1 MNRPGAFEPASRC
14 HKEDPNQDLVPGLSF
29 TLETGEVHDGL
40 DEDGVVSD
48 VRVFGVQLGE
58 RAEERAAT
66 GDVHVA
72 DGPLEGRGRDVGPE
86 GVDDVLPVVLVQQ
99 HQGHL
104 TTVTGTPFTSTIKRL
119 DNNNE
124 KYINTNIP

>member
-1 MNRPGAFEPASRC
+1 MENYSSFAVF
-14 HKEDPNQDLVPGLSF
+14 VF
-29 TLETGEVHDGL
+29 TLETGEVDDSL
-40 DEDGVVSD
+40 DEDGVVSY

-58 RAEERAAT
+58 RAEEGAAA

-72 DGPLEGRGRDVGPE
+72 DGPLEGRGGDVGPE

-104 TTVTGTPFTSTIKRL
+104 VGHIHCTDTTEFVLIF
-119 DNNNE
+119 
-124 KYINTNIP
+124 